1 MVSPGYGNAALDIRV
16 LVFVP
21 LIGED
26 AAFSGFCLY
35 GQRHGRIAFPV
46 RRARGLGGDH
56 GGFHIHNGN
65 LCSARNALRRFV
77 MGRILVCVGG
87 HTVIIESSCLV
98 GGRRESAPGSAVYG
112 CAGAGLVGADI
123 PLIG

>member
-46 RRARGLGGDH
+46 RRAGRLGDDNRRLG
-56 GGFHIHNGN
+56 IHNGN
-65 LCSARNALRRFV
+65 LRS
-77 MGRILVCVGG
+77 G
-87 HTVIIESSCLV
+87 
-98 GGRRESAPGSAVYG
+98 
-112 CAGAGLVGADI
+112 
-123 PLIG
+123 